1 MSRAKQKSGDT
12 EVRRPFQPK
21 KKKIVLARGNHP
33 IEETDLKSSVVIV
46 LRARKKAHKQ
56 RIQLQ
61 PAMFPVTRHVMRLA
75 TPNLTRFRAVSRPFS
90 ATPLFLN
97 AKNSLFGDLE
107 TTGNKQVD
115 QADNNASKLTERL
128 EMAMQRDEEEEETP
142 EQMQARKD
150 AVTFDSDE
158 HLQKFIAESRPL
170 QKPATEILLS
180 PLKRQLYE
188 ETCKQN
194 GGFYKRNTVV
204 TLPGTKEQFKLRLT
218 AKEIDVLE
226 PSLYLKSYRIKS
238 SMKKATIFLRL
249 LRDMDLKKAVTQCQ
263 FGDKAIAQETAD
275 LLLRG
280 IEDAKAM
287 NLDPNDLYIAQIWT
301 GSDGN
306 WWKRIDIKGRG
317 RHGIIRHRYVHI
329 RCILKSKSVTKRR
342 LEYEAEAKL
351 ERRKPWVQ
359 LADKPVRGVT
369 GGVYKW

>member
-1 MSRAKQKSGDT
+1 MFPMSR
-12 EVRRPFQPK
+12 
-21 KKKIVLARGNHP
+21 H
-33 IEETDLKSSVVIV
+33 VI
-46 LRARKKAHKQ
+46 RAAAPRVA
-56 RIQLQ
+56 
-61 PAMFPVTRHVMRLA
+61 A
-75 TPNLTRFRAVSRPFS
+75 FRAVSRPFS
-90 ATPLFLN
+90 GTPLFLN
-97 AKNSLFGDLE
+97 SKSSLFGELE
-107 TTGNKQVD
+107 TSGGLKNQGSGQQVD
-115 QADNNASKLTERL
+115 EAASNASKLTERL

-150 AVTFDSDE
+150 AVTFDTDE
-158 HLQKFIAESRPL
+158 HLQKFITERRPL

-188 ETCKQN
+188 AACAQG
-194 GGFYKRNTVV
+194 GGFYKRDFVV
-204 TLPGTKEQFKLRLT
+204 TLPGSPDKYKLRLT

-226 PSLYLKSYRIKS
+226 PSLYLKSYRLKS

-249 LRDMDLKKAVTQCQ
+249 LRGMDLKKAITQCQ
-263 FGDKAIAQETAD
+263 FGDKAIAQETSE

-280 IEDAKAM
+280 LEDAKAM
-287 NLDPNDLYIAQIWT
+287 HLDADDLYIAQIWT

-329 RCILKSKSVTKRR
+329 RCVLKSKSVTKRR
-342 LEYEAEAKL
+342 LEYEAAQKQ